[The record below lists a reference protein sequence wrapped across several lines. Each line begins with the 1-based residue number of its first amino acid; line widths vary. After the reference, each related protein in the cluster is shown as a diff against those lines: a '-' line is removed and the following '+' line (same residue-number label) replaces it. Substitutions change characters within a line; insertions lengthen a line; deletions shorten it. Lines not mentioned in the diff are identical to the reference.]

1 MSHLQ
6 CWGFEGSSCF
16 RLFPAPVNIYAHILL
31 RGVLGMLLVHQWNHV
46 LVIAFI
52 VINKAE
58 HRGREL
64 GGGLT
69 RAGLVM
75 VVVSNLMWLESP
87 RRQASGHTHER
98 INLGGQDSFLTR
110 HIPKSVCVAVY
121 LSVCKYP
128 WMFQGLRRMPT
139 VLFYHFL
146 PCSIE
151 TVPHW
156 TWS

>member
-1 MSHLQ
+1 MSHHQ

-75 VVVSNLMWLESP
+75 VVVSNLM
-87 RRQASGHTHER
+87 
-98 INLGGQDSFLTR
+98 
-110 HIPKSVCVAVY
+110 
-121 LSVCKYP
+121 
-128 WMFQGLRRMPT
+128 
-139 VLFYHFL
+139 
-146 PCSIE
+146 
-151 TVPHW
+151 
-156 TWS
+156 